1 MKDTSSVHQQVQ
13 SLCDC
18 YATTDPLKE
27 MSEIARA
34 PESQEAALKWIA
46 LAVLHGITNNAEK
59 ISLVSTKNGKVRVT
73 AEYRTAELPSPGADV
88 GKKIVEAIREMTHIE
103 KDKEKV
109 ALAFGFRNNSME
121 LKIKARHEGDDD
133 KITISF
139 PEA

>member
-1 MKDTSSVHQQVQ
+1 MKDTSSIHQQVQ

-18 YATTDPLKE
+18 FATTDPLKE

-34 PESQEAALKWIA
+34 PEARDAALKWIA
-46 LAVLHGITNNAEK
+46 LAVLHGINNNAEK
-59 ISLVSTKNGKVRVT
+59 ISLVSTGGGKVRVT
-73 AEYRTAELPSPGADV
+73 AEYRTAELPSPGAEV
-88 GKKIVEAIREMTHIE
+88 GSKIVEAIREMTHIE
-103 KDKEKV
+103 KDREKV

-133 KITISF
+133 RITISF

>member
-1 MKDTSSVHQQVQ
+1 MKDQSSIHQQVQ

-27 MSEIARA
+27 MSEIART
-34 PESQEAALKWIA
+34 PESREAALKWIA
-46 LAVLHGITNNAEK
+46 LAVLHGITSNAEK
-59 ISLVSTKNGKVRVT
+59 ISLVSTKDGKTRVT

-88 GKKIVEAIREMTHIE
+88 GRKVVEAIREMTHIE

-121 LKIKARHEGDDD
+121 LKIKARHDGDDD
-133 KITISF
+133 RITISF
-139 PEA
+139 PEN